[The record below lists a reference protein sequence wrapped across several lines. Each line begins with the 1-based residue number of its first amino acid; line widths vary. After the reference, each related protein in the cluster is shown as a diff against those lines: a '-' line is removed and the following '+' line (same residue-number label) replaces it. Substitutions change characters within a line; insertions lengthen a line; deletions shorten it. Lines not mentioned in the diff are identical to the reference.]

1 MQSTH
6 WKLGLVV
13 TALHLVLFIAI
24 AHLGLQ
30 PLYHSAQSAIS
41 GQVIELRSA
50 APENRIPSR
59 PIAEPR
65 IPKAIGA
72 LQPPSARSH
81 ASIIAA
87 QGNASELKSAQITPP
102 SADAFMS
109 RNPKP
114 PYPISSRENGEQG
127 VVMLYACITDH
138 GKVER
143 LDLAQSSGHPA
154 LDRSALNTVRH
165 WSFRPAQESGK
176 SIPMCYRLPIRF
188 LLSSSA
194 LLAALA

>member
-1 MQSTH
+1 MQFIP
-6 WKLGLVV
+6 WKLSLVV
-13 TALHLVLFIAI
+13 SLLHAIVFIVI
-24 AHLGLQ
+24 ARLGLQ
-30 PLYHSAQSAIS
+30 SPDYGTQSVVPIQFVESKSIS
-41 GQVIELRSA
+41 LQKNKASLA
-50 APENRIPSR
+50 M
-59 PIAEPR
+59 AEPVLTKSQGT
-65 IPKAIGA
+65 IHLPSVGSNA
-72 LQPPSARSH
+72 LTIAPQANRAELMSAP
-81 ASIIAA
+81 
-87 QGNASELKSAQITPP
+87 ITPP
-102 SADAFMS
+102 SADLLEL

-114 PYPISSRENGEQG
+114 PYPITSRENGEQG
-127 VVMLYACITDH
+127 AVMLYACISDH

-176 SIPMCYRLPIRF
+176 AIPMCYRLPIRF

>member
-1 MQSTH
+1 MQLIP
-6 WKLGLVV
+6 WKLSLVV
-13 TALHLVLFIAI
+13 SLLHAIIFACIARF
-24 AHLGLQ
+24 GLQ
-30 PLYHSAQSAIS
+30 PLDYGTRSVLPIQLVESKSIAPVNKVASLPLAQ
-41 GQVIELRSA
+41 
-50 APENRIPSR
+50 R
-59 PIAEPR
+59 PITKPQG
-65 IPKAIGA
+65 AIHN
-72 LQPPSARSH
+72 LSAPGDGI
-81 ASIIAA
+81 SIAD
-87 QGNASELKSAQITPP
+87 QGNTSMLMSAPMTPP
-102 SADAFMS
+102 SADAYAPL
-109 RNPKP
+109 NPKP

-127 VVMLYACITDH
+127 AVMLYACITDH

>member
-1 MQSTH
+1 MQIIP
-6 WKLGLVV
+6 WKLSLVV
-13 TALHLVLFIAI
+13 CLLHAIIFACIARF
-24 AHLGLQ
+24 GLQ
-30 PLYHSAQSAIS
+30 PLDYGTRSVLPIQLVESKSIASVNKIVSLPVAERPLKKSHGSIHNPSVPGDGIS
-41 GQVIELRSA
+41 
-50 APENRIPSR
+50 
-59 PIAEPR
+59 IAD
-65 IPKAIGA
+65 
-72 LQPPSARSH
+72 
-81 ASIIAA
+81 
-87 QGNASELKSAQITPP
+87 QGNTSKLMSAQITPP
-102 SADAFMS
+102 SADAYAPL
-109 RNPKP
+109 NPKP

-127 VVMLYACITDH
+127 AVMLYACITDH

-143 LDLAQSSGHPA
+143 LDLAQSSGYPA

>member
-1 MQSTH
+1 MRSTH

-13 TALHLVLFIAI
+13 TVLHVVLFIAI
-24 AHLGLQ
+24 AYLGLR
-30 PLYHSAQSAIS
+30 PLDRSAQSVIS
-41 GQVIELRSA
+41 AQLVESKATATANSKASHSVVERS
-50 APENRIPSR
+50 
-59 PIAEPR
+59 
-65 IPKAIGA
+65 IPKPQGTIHSPLVRDDG
-72 LQPPSARSH
+72 L
-81 ASIIAA
+81 SIVKD
-87 QGNASELKSAQITPP
+87 GNVPELMPAPITPP
-102 SADAFMS
+102 SADVYAL

-127 VVMLYACITDH
+127 AVMLYACVTDH

-143 LDLAQSSGHPA
+143 VDLAQSSGHPA
-154 LDRSALNTVRH
+154 LDRSALNTVRN

-194 LLAALA
+194 LSLPHA

>member
-1 MQSTH
+1 MQLIP
-6 WKLGLVV
+6 WKLSLVISLLHAILFACIARFGLEPLDFGTRSV
-13 TALHLVLFIAI
+13 LPIQLVESKSIASVNKI
-24 AHLGLQ
+24 ASLPVAERPFTKSQG
-30 PLYHSAQSAIS
+30 AIHNPS
-41 GQVIELRSA
+41 VPGDGISIED
-50 APENRIPSR
+50 
-59 PIAEPR
+59 
-65 IPKAIGA
+65 
-72 LQPPSARSH
+72 
-81 ASIIAA
+81 
-87 QGNASELKSAQITPP
+87 QGNTSKLMSAPMTPP
-102 SADAFMS
+102 SADAYAPL
-109 RNPKP
+109 NPKP

-127 VVMLYACITDH
+127 AVMLYACITDH

>member
-1 MQSTH
+1 MQSTY
-6 WKLGLVV
+6 WKLGLLVS
-13 TALHLVLFIAI
+13 ALHIVLLVAF

-30 PLYHSAQSAIS
+30 SLDHGSQSVISAQLVESKSITSANGKGVLSTAERTITKS
-41 GQVIELRSA
+41 QNFIQSPLSRHDGLSTKKDGDTSEFMSA
-50 APENRIPSR
+50 P
-59 PIAEPR
+59 
-65 IPKAIGA
+65 
-72 LQPPSARSH
+72 
-81 ASIIAA
+81 
-87 QGNASELKSAQITPP
+87 ITPP
-102 SADAFMS
+102 SADVYAL

-114 PYPISSRENGEQG
+114 PYPISSRENEEQG
-127 VVMLYACITDH
+127 AVMLYACITDH

-143 LDLAQSSGHPA
+143 VDLAQSSGHPA

-194 LLAALA
+194 LSLPHA

>member
-1 MQSTH
+1 MQLIP
-6 WKLGLVV
+6 WKLSLVV
-13 TALHLVLFIAI
+13 SLLHAIIFACIARF
-24 AHLGLQ
+24 GLQ
-30 PLYHSAQSAIS
+30 PVDYGTRSVLPIQLVESKSIPPVNKIAIRPEAELPLNKSQGAIHNLSAPSDGIS
-41 GQVIELRSA
+41 
-50 APENRIPSR
+50 
-59 PIAEPR
+59 IAD
-65 IPKAIGA
+65 
-72 LQPPSARSH
+72 
-81 ASIIAA
+81 
-87 QGNASELKSAQITPP
+87 QGNTSKLMSAPITPP
-102 SADAFMS
+102 SADAYAPL
-109 RNPKP
+109 NPKP

-127 VVMLYACITDH
+127 AVMLYACITDH

>member
-6 WKLGLVV
+6 WKLGLLVSV
-13 TALHLVLFIAI
+13 LHVAVFIAI
-24 AHLGLQ
+24 SHLRLR
-30 PLYHSAQSAIS
+30 PLDHGAQSAIS
-41 GQVIELRSA
+41 SQVIELRSA
-50 APENRIPSR
+50 DPQKRVTSR
-59 PIAEPR
+59 SIAEPS
-65 IPKAIGA
+65 PLKAMGVA
-72 LQPPSARSH
+72 QPSSVRGDAV
-81 ASIIAA
+81 SIVA
-87 QGNASELKSAQITPP
+87 QGNASELMTAPITPP
-102 SADAFMS
+102 SADVYAL

-127 VVMLYACITDH
+127 AVMLYACITDH

-188 LLSSSA
+188 LLSSTA
-194 LLAALA
+194 LLAAFA

>member
-1 MQSTH
+1 MQLIP
-6 WKLGLVV
+6 WKLSLVV
-13 TALHLVLFIAI
+13 CLLHAIIFACIPRFGLRPLDYGTRSMLPIQLVESKSIAPVNKI
-24 AHLGLQ
+24 TSLPVAER
-30 PLYHSAQSAIS
+30 PLTKSQGAIH
-41 GQVIELRSA
+41 
-50 APENRIPSR
+50 N
-59 PIAEPR
+59 
-65 IPKAIGA
+65 
-72 LQPPSARSH
+72 PSAPGDGI
-81 ASIIAA
+81 SIAD
-87 QGNASELKSAQITPP
+87 QGNTSKLMSAPMTPP
-102 SADAFMS
+102 SADAYAPL
-109 RNPKP
+109 NPKP

-127 VVMLYACITDH
+127 AVMLYACITDH

-194 LLAALA
+194 LLAALV

>member
-1 MQSTH
+1 MQLIP
-6 WKLGLVV
+6 WKLSLAVSLLHAIVFV
-13 TALHLVLFIAI
+13 TIAQ
-24 AHLGLQ
+24 LGSQ
-30 PLYHSAQSAIS
+30 PLDYGTQSVVPIQLLESKSIVQQKKRASLAMSEPVLTKSQGAIHLPSAQGDSLSIADTGKTPELMSA
-41 GQVIELRSA
+41 
-50 APENRIPSR
+50 P
-59 PIAEPR
+59 
-65 IPKAIGA
+65 
-72 LQPPSARSH
+72 
-81 ASIIAA
+81 
-87 QGNASELKSAQITPP
+87 ITPP
-102 SADAFMS
+102 SADAYEL

-114 PYPISSRENGEQG
+114 PYPISSRENGEEG
-127 VVMLYACITDH
+127 AVMLYACVSDH

>member
-6 WKLGLVV
+6 WKLGLLVS
-13 TALHLVLFIAI
+13 ALHVVLLVAFAR
-24 AHLGLQ
+24 LGLQ
-30 PLYHSAQSAIS
+30 SLDYGTQSVISAQLVESKSITSANGKEALSTAERAIAKS
-41 GQVIELRSA
+41 QDFIQSPL
-50 APENRIPSR
+50 SR
-59 PIAEPR
+59 HD
-65 IPKAIGA
+65 G
-72 LQPPSARSH
+72 L
-81 ASIIAA
+81 SIKKD
-87 QGNASELKSAQITPP
+87 GDASEFMPAPITPP
-102 SADAFMS
+102 SADAYAL

-127 VVMLYACITDH
+127 AVMLYACITDH

-143 LDLAQSSGHPA
+143 VDLAQSSGHPA

-194 LLAALA
+194 LSLQHA

>member
-1 MQSTH
+1 MQFIP
-6 WKLGLVV
+6 WKLSLVV
-13 TALHLVLFIAI
+13 SLLHAIIFIAI
-24 AHLGLQ
+24 ARLGLQ
-30 PLYHSAQSAIS
+30 SPDYGTQSVVPIQFVESKSIS
-41 GQVIELRSA
+41 LQKNKASLA
-50 APENRIPSR
+50 M
-59 PIAEPR
+59 AEPVLT
-65 IPKAIGA
+65 KTHEAIHLPSVGGSA
-72 LQPPSARSH
+72 LT
-81 ASIIAA
+81 IAPQA
-87 QGNASELKSAQITPP
+87 NRSELMSVPITPP
-102 SADAFMS
+102 SADLLEL

-127 VVMLYACITDH
+127 AVMLYACITDH

-176 SIPMCYRLPIRF
+176 SIPMCYRLLIRF

>member
-1 MQSTH
+1 MQLIP
-6 WKLGLVV
+6 WKLSLVISL
-13 TALHLVLFIAI
+13 LHAIIFACI
-24 AHLGLQ
+24 AHFGFE
-30 PLYHSAQSAIS
+30 PLDYGTRSVLPIQLVESKSIASVNKIASLPVAERPLTKSQGAIH
-41 GQVIELRSA
+41 
-50 APENRIPSR
+50 N
-59 PIAEPR
+59 
-65 IPKAIGA
+65 
-72 LQPPSARSH
+72 PSAPGDGI
-81 ASIIAA
+81 SIAD
-87 QGNASELKSAQITPP
+87 QGNTSMLMSAPMTPP
-102 SADAFMS
+102 SADAYAPL
-109 RNPKP
+109 NPKP

-127 VVMLYACITDH
+127 AVMLYACITDH

>member
-1 MQSTH
+1 MQLIP
-6 WKLGLVV
+6 WKLSRIVFL
-13 TALHLVLFIAI
+13 LHAIIFAYIARF
-24 AHLGLQ
+24 GLQ
-30 PLYHSAQSAIS
+30 PLDYGTRSVLPIQLVESKSLASVNKIASLPVAERPLTKSQGAIH
-41 GQVIELRSA
+41 
-50 APENRIPSR
+50 N
-59 PIAEPR
+59 
-65 IPKAIGA
+65 
-72 LQPPSARSH
+72 PSALGDGI
-81 ASIIAA
+81 SIAD
-87 QGNASELKSAQITPP
+87 QGNTSKLMSAPITPP
-102 SADAFMS
+102 SADAYAPL
-109 RNPKP
+109 NPKP

-127 VVMLYACITDH
+127 AVMLYACITDH

-194 LLAALA
+194 LLAVLA

>member
-1 MQSTH
+1 MQLIP
-6 WKLGLVV
+6 WKLSLVV
-13 TALHLVLFIAI
+13 SLLHAIIFVSIAR
-24 AHLGLQ
+24 LGLQ
-30 PLYHSAQSAIS
+30 LPDYGAQS
-41 GQVIELRSA
+41 V
-50 APENRIPSR
+50 APIQ
-59 PIAEPR
+59 
-65 IPKAIGA
+65 
-72 LQPPSARSH
+72 LL
-81 ASIIAA
+81 
-87 QGNASELKSAQITPP
+87 ELKSIARQKKKANLAIFEPAFTKPQGAIHPPSVSGDALTIAPQGNRSELMTAPTTPP
-102 SADAFMS
+102 SADLLEL

-127 VVMLYACITDH
+127 AVMLYACISDH

-176 SIPMCYRLPIRF
+176 AIPMCYRLPIRF

-194 LLAALA
+194 LHAALA